1 MARQSNDNDGQV
13 SLFVK
18 CDALLIINKLHADS
32 SISLQ
37 VQPTT
42 LTKNGEWVTVTWE
55 GVSSPSKKDWIGV
68 YSPPANNAYGINAT
82 KNAPIKYQV
91 YHGNDVQLT
100 TLLQSCGIT
109 T

>member
-1 MARQSNDNDGQV
+1 MNE
-13 SLFVK
+13 LYT
-18 CDALLIINKLHADS
+18 DS

-42 LTKNGEWVTVTWE
+42 LSKSGEWVTVTWE

-91 YHGNDVQLT
+91 QAEFIPCRADIAGGPT
-100 TLLQSCGIT
+100 T
-109 T
+109 